1 MEPTGTMLTARLTW
15 WTVSSGLFGTR
26 SICFEATFD
35 IKHTNNYSPG
45 PDVQQPFRLILSN
58 EHDIEAIK
66 EAEKNPQLVKVFDWG
81 HLTSGQSQKAMEDSR
96 LGVL

>member
-1 MEPTGTMLTARLTW
+1 MEPTGAMLTAGLTW
-15 WTVSSGLFGTR
+15 WKVSSGLFGTI
-26 SICFEATFD
+26 SFCFEATFD
-35 IKHTNNYSPG
+35 MKHTNNYSPG

-66 EAEKNPQLVKVFDWG
+66 EAEKNPQLVKVSDCR
-81 HLTSGQSQKAMEDSR
+81 HLTSEQYQKAMEDSR